1 MVGKKKEDKNNE
13 VKNKIT
19 KRGKIRRSS
28 KNKEEKE
35 RKVEGEI

>member
-1 MVGKKKEDKNNE
+1 MVEKKKEGKNNE

-19 KRGKIRRSS
+19 KRGKIRRSW